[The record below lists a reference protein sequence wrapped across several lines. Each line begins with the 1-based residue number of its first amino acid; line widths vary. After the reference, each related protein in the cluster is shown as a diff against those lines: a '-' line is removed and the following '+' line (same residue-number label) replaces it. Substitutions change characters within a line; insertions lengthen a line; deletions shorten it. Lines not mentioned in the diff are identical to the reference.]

1 MMEYLQELAAES
13 DILTISI
20 IGQSVQGRDI
30 PALYFSLDNDFG
42 SRRDEKL
49 VVLIYCQQHGN
60 EPSGKEA
67 ALVVAR
73 DLVNEGRRLL
83 DEIDLILVPMVNP
96 DGADMNQRRN
106 GNNMDL
112 NRNHVILSEPESLAL
127 HSLFLK
133 WMPEVTLDVHEFNAS
148 RTTWF
153 TAGFIKDA
161 EEMFDIVSNLNIAPE
176 IIELSID
183 TLLPE
188 VGGILKDKGFRFHR
202 YTVGGPPDIS
212 RIRHSTTNINDGRQ
226 SMGIY
231 NTFSF
236 IFEGKRFNDLI
247 TIIERRTDG
256 QAAAMQA
263 FLETMGGH
271 REEIINITN
280 AARQD
285 LLESPVPGEPPVQLS
300 MDYFADPDHPTLNFP
315 VFDLMAWKH
324 VEKTLGNYEPKV
336 QTTKTIS
343 RPVAYIFSQDEERL
357 IKLLNRH
364 QIEMR
369 RLADDTDIEVEIY
382 RIPKIT
388 PIEEEDKPGE
398 EVKVLI
404 KTKTVTFERGSVV
417 IYLQQRAGNLIP
429 LLLEPQS
436 SFGICTERSGREY
449 RFEYLKEDSQ
459 YPIFRLMKPVAID
472 LQ

>member
-1 MMEYLQELAAES
+1 
-13 DILTISI
+13 
-20 IGQSVQGRDI
+20 
-30 PALYFSLDNDFG
+30 
-42 SRRDEKL
+42 
-49 VVLIYCQQHGN
+49 
-60 EPSGKEA
+60 
-67 ALVVAR
+67 
-73 DLVNEGRRLL
+73 
-83 DEIDLILVPMVNP
+83 
-96 DGADMNQRRN
+96 
-106 GNNMDL
+106 
-112 NRNHVILSEPESLAL
+112 
-127 HSLFLK
+127 
-133 WMPEVTLDVHEFNAS
+133 
-148 RTTWF
+148 
-153 TAGFIKDA
+153 
-161 EEMFDIVSNLNIAPE
+161 MFDLVSNLNIAPE

-236 IFEGKRFNDLI
+236 IFEGKRFNDLL
-247 TIIERRTDG
+247 TIIERRTAG

-404 KTKTVTFERGSVV
+404 NTKTVTFERGSVV

-429 LLLEPQS
+429 LLLEPKS